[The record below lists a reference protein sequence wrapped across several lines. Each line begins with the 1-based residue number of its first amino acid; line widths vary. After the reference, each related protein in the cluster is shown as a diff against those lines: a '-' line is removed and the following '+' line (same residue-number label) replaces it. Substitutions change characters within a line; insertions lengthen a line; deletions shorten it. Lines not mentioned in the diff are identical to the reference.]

1 MTTASAPK
9 KKWKVRLHPDF
20 DQEFRNFTQSQ
31 QDDLLAA
38 AKALKED
45 GPGTGRP
52 LVDTLKGS
60 RHQNMKELRYDSE
73 DGTQVWRA
81 AFAFDPNQQAVVL
94 CAADKQGV
102 PSDAFYKA
110 LIAKADKRYSVELK
124 RIDEGRKRSEARRK
138 EAEMAA
144 KKLRKGTKAVKG
156 RRK

>member
-1 MTTASAPK
+1 MTTAPPL

-20 DQEFRNFTQSQ
+20 DQEFSQFSESQ

-38 AKALKED
+38 AKALKEN
-45 GPGTGRP
+45 GPATGRP

-60 RHQNMKELRYDSE
+60 KHQNMKELRYASE

-102 PSDAFYKA
+102 SSDAFYKA
-110 LIAKADKRYSVELK
+110 LIAKADKRYDAELK
-124 RIDEGRKRSEARRK
+124 RIEEGRKRSEAKRK
-138 EAEMAA
+138 EAEKAEKKSQKGNRGA
-144 KKLRKGTKAVKG
+144 KGKRK
-156 RRK
+156 